1 MAFARDFLISAFA
14 VPIFREGFE
23 ATGHWVH
30 WVGRE
35 SSFITR
41 KPNFLLPTNTIY
53 HSTLM
58 YFVDFL
64 SCLVLHTVTRIL
76 VKYDL
81 FADWKTHKGQL
92 ISEWIYEVIIS
103 PKIRTKIVKISA
115 LTTQGRNPHN
125 FLFLF
130 WVKRLL
136 HKFILKLT
144 DL

>member
-58 YFVDFL
+58 HFVNFMF
-64 SCLVLHTVTRIL
+64 CLVLHTVRRMSCCCWNWPTLLKNSKYSYIYSDSIQMTIKYFNIL
-76 VKYDL
+76 TIFGHF
-81 FADWKTHKGQL
+81 FANCMVIFQKT
-92 ISEWIYEVIIS
+92 EVQTVTL
-103 PKIRTKIVKISA
+103 RC
-115 LTTQGRNPHN
+115 LTGLNLE
-125 FLFLF
+125 F
-130 WVKRLL
+130 
-136 HKFILKLT
+136 
-144 DL
+144 